1 MAKGKKKQ
9 QSAPWLVFLKGPL
22 LALGIYLMGQLLAA
36 LLVVRGA
43 LSEESMFP
51 MVGAFCAIASFCGG
65 LLCAHRPAWGTLPSA
80 MLCAVIFAL
89 VLAMVGLLVWDGLT
103 LTGRGGILLLCALGG
118 GTAAGI
124 LSGSVGGSRR
134 RGKGRL

>member
-1 MAKGKKKQ
+1 
-9 QSAPWLVFLKGPL
+9 
-22 LALGIYLMGQLLAA
+22 
-36 LLVVRGA
+36 
-43 LSEESMFP
+43 MFP

-65 LLCAHRPAWGTLPSA
+65 LVCAHRPAWGTLPSA

-118 GTAAGI
+118 GKGD
-124 LSGSVGGSRR
+124 
-134 RGKGRL
+134 RGTTCHSKHAVLAFL